1 MMNRFILL
9 FFFGLF
15 NILQSQ
21 SITEPVEWN
30 FYFENKNDSTLTL
43 KFDAKIQEGWH
54 VYSQYIKNEPPLKT
68 QFIFDTEPLNSTKN
82 IEESVTVYK
91 YDSIFEKKIKYFEN
105 IAEFKLDFK
114 KNPSVNYIT
123 GKIDYQ
129 ACDDRLCVFR
139 SETFIFKINKNAEDV
154 LYDSI
159 SEKSIS
165 KSNSLKLNLV
175 NSNFISKSND
185 NPIQSNYWKI
195 FLLGI
200 LGGFLALITP
210 CVFPMIPIT
219 VSYFNKKNKSKTK
232 GIYDSFKYSLFI
244 ILIYVLLSLPFHI
257 SNSIDP
263 EILNL
268 IATNVTLNMFL
279 FAVFI
284 YFAFSLFG
292 FYELKLPYNWINY
305 SDNASSRL
313 KGTLGIFFMALTLA
327 IVSFSC
333 TGPILG
339 SLLAGSITS
348 DLGANQLTF
357 GMLGFGVSIGL
368 PFGLFSL
375 FPSALKFIPKS
386 GNWLSSTNIVLGF
399 IELAL
404 ALKFLSNADLVS
416 NWGILKR
423 ETFIFIWTL
432 ISFLTTLYLFGVFKF
447 PNEVKVNISFSRRI
461 VSFCFLFFTSYLFL
475 GLISKDNKLKLL
487 SGFPPPTFY
496 SINRSKNDCPLNLD
510 CYKDFYEGKRI
521 SGQLSKPI
529 LIDFTGW
536 ACANCRRMEENV
548 WSDPAVFE
556 ILKNKLI
563 LISLYVDDRTELSE
577 NEKFKFRRPNG
588 TVKSIETIGQ
598 KWSTFQFLNFR
609 TASQPFYVLMS
620 NDGKMLNEPIQYANT
635 KKFQNWLE
643 EGLRRGENN

>member
-1 MMNRFILL
+1 MNRLILL
-9 FFFGLF
+9 IFLSFF

-21 SITEPVEWN
+21 NITEPVEWN

-43 KFDAKIQEGWH
+43 KFDAKIEEGWH
-54 VYSQYIKNEPPLKT
+54 VYSQYIKSEPPLKT
-68 QFIFDTEPLNSTKN
+68 QFIFDTEPFNSVKN
-82 IEESVTVYK
+82 IEESTAVYK

-105 IAEFKLDFK
+105 IAEFKLDFRK
-114 KNPSVNYIT
+114 DRSVDYIS

-139 SETFIFKINKNAEDV
+139 SEPFIFKINKNAGV
-154 LYDSI
+154 DSNDFI
-159 SEKSIS
+159 SEKNIS
-165 KSNSLKLNLV
+165 KYNSLKLNLV
-175 NSNFISKSND
+175 DSKFSSKPIY
-185 NPIQSNYWKI
+185 NPLKQNYWNI
-195 FLLGI
+195 FLLGM

-219 VSYFNKKNKSKTK
+219 VSYFNKKNKSKKT
-232 GIYDSFKYSLFI
+232 GIIDSFKYGLFI

-257 SNSIDP
+257 FDSIDP
-263 EILNL
+263 AILNV
-268 IATNVTLNMFL
+268 IATNVTLNIFL
-279 FAVFI
+279 FVVFV

-292 FYELKLPYNWINY
+292 FYELKLPNEWINY
-305 SDNASSRL
+305 SDNASSKL
-313 KGTLGIFFMALTLA
+313 KGTTGIFFMALTLA

-348 DLGANQLTF
+348 DAGANQLTF
-357 GMLGFGVSIGL
+357 GMLGFGISLGL

-375 FPSALKFIPKS
+375 FPSGLKFIPKS
-386 GNWLSSTNIVLGF
+386 GSWLSSTNIILGF

-447 PNEVKVNISFSRRI
+447 PNEVKSNVSFPRRLI
-461 VSFCFLFFTSYLFL
+461 SFCFLFFTGYLFL
-475 GLISKDNKLKLL
+475 GLISKGNNLKLL

-496 SINRSKNDCPLNLD
+496 SINQSTNDCPLNLD
-510 CYKDFYEGKRI
+510 CYKDFYQGKSI
-521 SGQLSKPI
+521 SEQSGKPI

-536 ACANCRRMEENV
+536 ACVNCRRMEENV
-548 WSDPAVFE
+548 WSDPEILE

-563 LISLYVDDRTELSE
+563 LISLYVDDRSELSE
-577 NEKFKFRRPNG
+577 NEKFKFRRSNG
-588 TVKSIETIGQ
+588 TIKSIETIGQ

-620 NDGKMLNEPIQYANT
+620 NDGKMLNEPIQYVNT
-635 KKFQNWLE
+635 KKFKNWLE
-643 EGLRRGENN
+643 EGLIRGKN